1 MDPIKSLKP
10 QMVKNFS
17 KDKNKIY
24 NKKQNQQK
32 KRVYIYILMKDDNI
46 PRLNT
51 KARFS
56 TRPDEKPPIEVS
68 LEHIYNVNRRTIN
81 NKKIS
86 IQPKAHPS

>member
-1 MDPIKSLKP
+1 
-10 QMVKNFS
+10 
-17 KDKNKIY
+17 
-24 NKKQNQQK
+24 
-32 KRVYIYILMKDDNI
+32 MKDDNI